1 MKKNKLFLLAFT
13 PLYIAALVGC
23 DTSLLDTKTSN
34 SDPNDEMFTTSS
46 SSSSSSSSESES
58 SSSSS
63 GSDITDEELN
73 DPNMA
78 LQSSDEYLNFWN
90 PSTELRIDINISSEA
105 ANFMNTY
112 QTNHDD
118 SKYHDYYVPC
128 NVSITINGTAKT
140 FEEVGIRCKGNMS
153 RRDFLDN
160 GHFTTNKLSHFK
172 LSFKETFD
180 DDEYTTIPELQQF
193 KKTWEDDSVRKKRKK
208 RTLFDMEK
216 IDIKWNRNDD
226 RTKSKQAY
234 ALKTFRDNGILAGNS
249 SMADTYLSV
258 GDDTPINVTYE
269 VLEVIDDVFIKRHF
283 NAAKSKGDLYKCTYT
298 NQGPANFS
306 SSSVIGKEDNT
317 IGYHPSYD
325 IKTNKKTTNHGS
337 LKNLISVINRNSLS
351 AADYKNQIEQVMDMN
366 YFMKYESIAYLLGNF
381 DDMRNN
387 ANNYYLYFTSAT
399 NIAYVIPYDF
409 DRCLGAGCEGKQ
421 DYMTNFAPESTKMQ
435 CNGAWQTINLYW
447 RTVCASSDSNS
458 GHTNVE
464 RVEAYRAL
472 YEKNIKDI
480 LNSQTFSTTSF
491 TSFVNSFPASYR
503 GDPDGSGNNNTTFDN
518 YFNKKVAKIKEY
530 YKSGINI

>member
-1 MKKNKLFLLAFT
+1 MKKNKLFLLGFA
-13 PLYIAALVGC
+13 PLYILSLAGC
-23 DTSLLDTKTSN
+23 NLFPSQNASS
-34 SDPNDEMFTTSS
+34 SDPFDDMFN
-46 SSSSSSSSESES
+46 SSSSEGKDS
-58 SSSSS
+58 SSSTSY
-63 GSDITDEELN
+63 TDEEIN

-78 LQSSDEYLNFWN
+78 LANSDEYLNFWN
-90 PSTELRIDINISSEA
+90 PSTELKLEINMSSES

-118 SKYHDYYVPC
+118 STYHDYYVPC
-128 NVSITINGTAKT
+128 NVSLTINGNKQT

-153 RRDFLDN
+153 RQTFLND
-160 GHFTTNKLSHFK
+160 GHFTENKLSHFK

-180 DDEYTTIPELQQF
+180 DDEYSTIEQLQQF
-193 KKTWEDDSVRKKRKK
+193 KKTWEDDSARKKRKK

-226 RTKSKQAY
+226 TTKSKQAY
-234 ALKTFRDNGILAGNS
+234 ALKTFRDNGALAGN
-249 SMADTYLSV
+249 ATLANTYLSV
-258 GDDTPINVTYE
+258 GNDTPINVTYE
-269 VLEVIDDVFIKRHF
+269 VLETIDDVFIKRHF
-283 NAAKSKGDLYKCTYT
+283 NTTKSKGDLYKCTYT
-298 NQGPANFS
+298 DKGPANFS
-306 SSSVIGKEDNT
+306 ASSVIGKEDNT

-325 IKTNKKTTNHGS
+325 LKTNKKTSDHSS
-337 LKNLISVINRNSLS
+337 LKNLINVMNRNSLS
-351 AADYKNQIEQVMDMN
+351 ASEYKTEIEKVMDMN

-409 DRCLGAGCEGKQ
+409 DRCLGAGCEGRKNF
-421 DYMTNFAPESTKMQ
+421 MTDFAPESTKMQ
-435 CNGAWQTINLYW
+435 CNGAWQTINIYW
-447 RTVCASSDSNS
+447 RTICASSDSNS
-458 GHTNVE
+458 GHTNIE

-491 TSFVNSFPASYR
+491 TSFVNSFPSIYR
-503 GDPDGSGNNNTTFDN
+503 GDPTGSGNDNTTFEN
-518 YFNKKVAKIKEY
+518 YFNKKVAKIKEFY
-530 YKSGINI
+530 PSGINI